1 MAEKKKAKKKAVKK
15 KAVKKDKF
23 DPSKYLGTGLA
34 DRAAKGLRGRAL
46 RLKKAECVSSG
57 GTWKNGKCT

>member
-1 MAEKKKAKKKAVKK
+1 VKK